1 MKQHWVKEK
10 TKVTHIWS
18 EFIHAASSDTQLM
31 ARREL
36 VAVLGSEVL
45 NFYPEVLTARFQGA
59 DQAHFLQF
67 TSIAASEISYKS
79 RVLATETQPPST

>member
-31 ARREL
+31 ARRGAGERTWE
-36 VAVLGSEVL
+36 SEVL
-45 NFYPEVLTARFQGA
+45 NFYPEVLTAALSGC
-59 DQAHFLQF
+59 
-67 TSIAASEISYKS
+67 
-79 RVLATETQPPST
+79 